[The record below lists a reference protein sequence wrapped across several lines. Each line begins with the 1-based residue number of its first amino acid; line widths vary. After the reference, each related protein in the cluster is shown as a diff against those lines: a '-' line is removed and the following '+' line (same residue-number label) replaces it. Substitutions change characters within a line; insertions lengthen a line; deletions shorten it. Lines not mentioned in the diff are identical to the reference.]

1 MNDWLLPVA
10 AGSNQWQPVA
20 VSQPLVIN
28 LPNKPLLTSHF

>member
-20 VSQPLVIN
+20 VSQPLVIIF
-28 LPNKPLLTSHF
+28 LKSRF